1 VQLEGTTTERSE
13 MDAPNAEAREPVE
26 CPACGNVH
34 PECSDAILDGMD
46 MLARDE
52 ADKRLSSEGKEALR
66 MVQYAADTLPGGADE
81 AWYLAESVE
90 RLPENEIRAIKTYLA
105 RTTLIDAARKWVY
118 EAPAHD

>member
-1 VQLEGTTTERSE
+1 MYRRL
-13 MDAPNAEAREPVE
+13 PNIEAKEPREPID
-26 CPACGNVH
+26 CPVCGNAH
-34 PECSDAILDGMD
+34 SECGDAILDGMD
-46 MLARDE
+46 MVAQDE

-105 RTTLIDAARKWVY
+105 RTTLIDVARKWLY